1 MTRRPDHVAWGLALL
16 ALVLRGG
23 WVVYRWSCQGAAF
36 EYPDEELHWQM
47 AAHLV
52 HDGSLVTDDGRFAAR
67 MPLYP
72 LFLAPWAALGSL
84 GVLAARLAQAALGAA
99 TVMVAHRL
107 ARAAGG
113 PRAALVGGLLVAC
126 DPFGVFF
133 SNLLLTETLFTFLGV
148 ALTACAWAVMTRPP
162 GHRRA
167 WSGVAVIG
175 AAAILTRPSAAAWVP
190 LLWLLI
196 LALGRD
202 RRRMRPRLVA
212 CPVVLAL
219 LLLPWGLR
227 NRATLGNYA
236 WLSTN
241 GGVTLYDAQGPQA
254 DGSSNQT
261 FLQQMPELRGLGEA
275 ERDRLLKEL
284 AVRQMR
290 ANPGRVLRLAGVKF
304 MRTWSPLPN
313 VAEYRTG
320 PAALAGAAYTVLLLA
335 GTLAALVRGWGDR
348 RAASAAGRRR
358 LLALAAL
365 PLLYFTLVHCVYIGS
380 VRYRVP
386 LMPLMALVTA
396 VEIGRLRSGVG
407 GGGFS
412 GA

>member
-1 MTRRPDHVAWGLALL
+1 MTRTPDHVAWGLALL
-16 ALVLRGG
+16 ALVLRAG
-23 WVVYRWSCQGAAF
+23 WIAYRWSSHGAAF
-36 EYPDEELHWQM
+36 EYPDEELHWQL

-72 LFLAPWAALGSL
+72 LFLAPWAALGSA
-84 GVLAARLAQAALGAA
+84 GVLGARFAQAIVGAA
-99 TVMVAHRL
+99 VVVMAHRL
-107 ARAAGG
+107 AHAVAGRRAA
-113 PRAALVGGLLVAC
+113 RVAGLLVAC

-148 ALTACAWAVMTRPP
+148 ALTACAWAVAARRP
-162 GHRRA
+162 GSWLA
-167 WSGVAVIG
+167 WGGVALTG
-175 AAAILTRPSAAAWVP
+175 AGAVLTRPAAAGWLA
-190 LLWLLI
+190 LLWLLL

-202 RRRMRPRLVA
+202 RRRMGPRLVA

-219 LLLPWGLR
+219 LMLPWGLR
-227 NRATLGNYA
+227 NTAVVKDYA

-254 DGSSNQT
+254 DGSSNQG
-261 FLQQMPELRGLGEA
+261 FLQQMPELQGLGEV
-275 ERDRLLKEL
+275 ERDRLLRQS
-284 AVRQMR
+284 AIRQMR
-290 ANPGRVLRLAGVKF
+290 ADPGRALSLAGIKF
-304 MRTWSPLPN
+304 LRTWSPLPN

-320 PAALAGAAYTVLLLA
+320 PAALAGAVYTVLLLA
-335 GTLAALVRGWGDR
+335 GTAAALVRGFVGHRD
-348 RAASAAGRRR
+348 ASAADRRR
-358 LLALAAL
+358 LLALGML

-396 VEIGRLRSGVG
+396 VEIGRLRSDVAG
-407 GGGFS
+407 GGRS